1 MGTRGGIPFVGAVL
15 VWTLSGLLPLLRPED
30 ARRSSLGILLATA
43 VRLVSAG
50 FFFLTAF
57 ALCKVSPGPWLGLIS
72 PFYLLIIL
80 AESALVWRA
89 PASGPGKLWKKVPTG
104 SAR

>member
-15 VWTLSGLLPLLRPED
+15 VWTLSGLPPLLRLED

-57 ALCKVSPGPWLGLIS
+57 ALCKVSPVPWLGLIS

-89 PASGPGKLWKKVPTG
+89 PAGGPGKLWKKVPTG